1 MANLSLANIRE
12 RPGRAE
18 TLVNKLKSKTPFDMV
33 TGGTKIFD
41 TLMHSSGGKIDLIVP
56 SKSTAEFNKALL
68 ILKSK
73 ATSRDGLFLKNNSEQ
88 VRISALLKSG
98 DFGGAGGS
106 ASGNA
111 VKGNRGDM
119 AEAIFAAAITARF
132 MNKNMAVGTNHVIA
146 LIDRIDS
153 NQKKQK
159 MVYDSP
165 NKNPKIMD
173 KVTFELGL
181 AESNLKALTDKS
193 VQSTLKDIVNAA
205 IKYANSS
212 IVTSW
217 SKLLFENNR
226 FNEIEV
232 ISDGV
237 GDQKGTKVD
246 VRVKIDGKPTNINV
260 SLKADDVK
268 QFGQVGGS
276 KFEAQQRLWD
286 ELLGLDVTS
295 FETKYYEKIKKKNVV
310 GAIEEIYS
318 GAAVLFNAAVK
329 TNKEALYKK
338 LADGINYFAT
348 LREQNVTLVQLT
360 RQEAQVYKFDNIEKL
375 LKNVNLTA
383 KLITTKKYPEINF
396 EDDDGLVLITVR
408 VKTENKPKEVY
419 VRNYIEKGKLL
430 TKLAS
435 FIAQ

>member
-18 TLVNKLKSKTPFDMV
+18 TLVNKLKSKTPFDMAA
-33 TGGTKIFD
+33 GGTKVFT
-41 TLMHSSGGKIDLIVP
+41 TLMFSSGGKIDLIVP
-56 SKSTAEFNKALL
+56 SKSSAEFNKALL
-68 ILKSK
+68 VLKSK
-73 ATSRDGLFLKNNSEQ
+73 ATSRDGLFLKNNTEQ

-132 MNKNMAVGTNHVIA
+132 MNKNMAIGTNHVIA

-159 MVYDSP
+159 MIYDSP

-193 VQSTLKDIVNAA
+193 IQATVMDIVNAA

-217 SKLLFENNR
+217 SKLLYENNR

-276 KFEAQQRLWD
+276 KFEAQQRLWN
-286 ELLGLDVTS
+286 ELLGLDVS
-295 FETKYYEKIKKKNVV
+295 GYETKYYEMIKKKNVV
-310 GAIEEIYS
+310 GAIKEVYL
-318 GAAVLFNAAVK
+318 GASVLFNAAVK

-375 LKNVNLTA
+375 LKDVNLTA
-383 KLITTKKYPEINF
+383 KLITNKKYPEINF
-396 EDDDGLVLITVR
+396 EDEDGLVLITVR

-419 VRNYIEKGKLL
+419 VRNYVEKGKLL
-430 TKLAS
+430 SKLAS